1 MAQMVGGDALASM
14 LAAEGV
20 DVVFGIVDG
29 TYMGFFASF
38 EKHGIRLVSPRHETS
53 AAHMAGAYA
62 RLTGKLGVC
71 MASNGP
77 GVANILPGVA
87 VENGEGNRVL
97 LITSSRR
104 TPIAYPDRG
113 GTYQYFNQ
121 AGVTRA
127 MTKWSGAVPS
137 FERLPEMFRRAAR
150 ISWMGRPGVVH
161 LDVPETVMNGVFEA
175 DAIDLRPPQAYR
187 RTEPIEPSADQVQ
200 RAAELLRSAE
210 RPHVHAGSGVIHAQA
225 SAALGEVAEAL
236 GCPVTT
242 SWAGRGALPD
252 RHEQLLPI
260 WAMAP
265 INESRS
271 QADVVL
277 VVGSR
282 LGETDWWG
290 KPPYWGKPE
299 EQKLVQVDIDDEIL
313 GLNKATELAIAAD
326 ANAFLQAL
334 AGELERAPLSS
345 ERLQANR
352 ALTAS
357 LVENQGKVRAELDMA
372 LQNTG
377 SPMHS
382 AHVPTTCQKVF
393 GDDAV
398 YVFDGGNATVW
409 ASFFSDINRPDGL
422 LSTFKFGML
431 GAGVSQA
438 LAGQI
443 ARPDAKVVC
452 IIGDGAMGFHVQEL
466 ESALRHGLPVI
477 YLVLCDKQWGMVK
490 LTQSIGLGMLRPV
503 IGTEQQGTI
512 NADFEEIA
520 FDEVARAMGCHGER
534 VSDAAELESALRRCV
549 ESGKPSVVHV
559 DVDPNMHLFAPG
571 LQEFKAMH
579 QEPGS

>member
-1 MAQMVGGDALASM
+1 MTQMVGGEALAQM

-20 DVVFGIVDG
+20 EVVFGIVDG

-38 EKHGIRLVSPRHETS
+38 EKHGIRMVSPRHETS

-97 LITSSRR
+97 VITSSRR

-113 GTYQYFNQ
+113 GAYQYFNQ

-127 MTKWSGAVPS
+127 MSKWSGGVPS
-137 FERLPEMFRRAAR
+137 FERLPEFFRRALR
-150 ISWMGRPGVVH
+150 ISYSGRPGVVH
-161 LDVPETVMNGVFEA
+161 LDVPESVMNGVFEA
-175 DAIDLRPPQAYR
+175 DGVDLRPPKEYR
-187 RTEPIEPSADQVQ
+187 RTTPIEPTPSEVKE
-200 RAAELLRSAE
+200 AAELLRSAE
-210 RPHVHAGSGVIHAQA
+210 RPHIHSGYGVLHAGG
-225 SAALGEVAEAL
+225 SAALQAVVEAL
-236 GCPVTT
+236 GCPATT
-242 SWAGRGALPD
+242 SWAGRGAMPD
-252 RHEQLLPI
+252 NHEQLLPI
-260 WAMAP
+260 WAMEP
-265 INESRS
+265 INTSRS
-271 QADVVL
+271 EADVVL

-290 KPPYWGKPE
+290 KPPYWGKPG
-299 EQKLVQVDIDDEIL
+299 EQKMVQVDIDDEIL
-313 GLNKATELAIAAD
+313 GLNKATELAVLAD
-326 ANAFLQAL
+326 ANAFLSAL
-334 AGELERAPLSS
+334 ATELEQTPLGADK
-345 ERLQANR
+345 LQANR
-352 ALTAS
+352 ARTSS
-357 LVENQGKVRAELDMA
+357 LVEGQGKVRAQLDAA
-372 LQNTG
+372 LQNT
-377 SPMHS
+377 SVPMHS
-382 AHVPTTCQKVF
+382 SHVPVTCQKVF

-409 ASFFSDINRPDGL
+409 ASFFSDINRPDAL

-438 LAGQI
+438 LAGQL

-452 IIGDGAMGFHVQEL
+452 IIGDGAMGFHMQEL
-466 ESALRHGLPVI
+466 ETALRNDLPVI

-490 LTQSIGLGMLRPV
+490 LTQTIGLQMLRPA
-503 IGTEQQGTI
+503 IGTDQQGTI
-512 NADFEEIA
+512 NADFEEIE
-520 FDEVARAMGCHGER
+520 FDKVAEAMGCHGER
-534 VSDAAELESALRRCV
+534 VADPAELEGAIHRCV
-549 ESGKPSVVHV
+549 ESGKPSVIHV

-579 QEPGS
+579 QEPGA

>member
-1 MAQMVGGDALASM
+1 MTQIVGGEALARM

-20 DVVFGIVDG
+20 EVVFGIVDG
-29 TYMGFFASF
+29 TYLGFFASF
-38 EKHGIRLVSPRHETS
+38 EKHGIRFVSPRHETS

-121 AGVTRA
+121 AGVTRP

-137 FERLPEMFRRAAR
+137 FERLPELFRRAAR
-150 ISWMGRPGVVH
+150 ISWSGRPGVVH
-161 LDVPETVMNGVFEA
+161 LDVPETIMNGVFEA
-175 DAIDLRPPQAYR
+175 DGIDLRPPESYR
-187 RTEPIEPSADQVQ
+187 RTTPIAPSQAQVAEAAQ
-200 RAAELLRSAE
+200 MLRAAE
-210 RPHVHAGSGVIHAQA
+210 RPHIHAGTGVLHAHG
-225 SAALGEVAEAL
+225 SEALQKVAEAL
-236 GCPVTT
+236 GAPVTT

-252 RHEQLLPI
+252 NHQQLLPI
-260 WAMAP
+260 WAMEP
-265 INESRS
+265 INKARS
-271 QADVVL
+271 EADLVL
-277 VVGSR
+277 VIGSR

-290 KPPYWGKPE
+290 KPPYWGKPGQ
-299 EQKLVQVDIDDEIL
+299 QKMIQVDIDDEIL
-313 GLNKATELAIAAD
+313 GLNKATDLAILAD
-326 ANAFLQAL
+326 AGVFLSAL
-334 AGELERAPLSS
+334 ASELEQSPPSKD
-345 ERLQANR
+345 RLEANR
-352 ALTAS
+352 ARTAS
-357 LVENQGKVRAELDMA
+357 LSEGQAKVRAQLDMA
-372 LQNTG
+372 LENAG

-382 AHVPTTCQKVF
+382 AHVPNACRRFF

-409 ASFFSDINRPDGL
+409 ASFFSEINRPDAL

-431 GAGVSQA
+431 GAGIAQA
-438 LAGQI
+438 LGGQV

-452 IIGDGAMGFHVQEL
+452 IIGDGAMGFHMQEL
-466 ESALRHGLPVI
+466 EAALRHELPVI
-477 YLVLCDKQWGMVK
+477 YLVLCDRQWGMVK
-490 LTQSIGLGMLRPV
+490 LTQTIGLGMLRPV

-520 FDEVARAMGCHGER
+520 FDKVAEAMGCHGER
-534 VSDAAELESALRRCV
+534 VSDPSELGAALQRCV
-549 ESGKPSVVHV
+549 DSGKPSVVHV
-559 DVDPNMHLFAPG
+559 DVDRNMHLFAPG

-579 QEPGS
+579 QEPGA

>member
-1 MAQMVGGDALASM
+1 MVGGEALARM

-20 DVVFGIVDG
+20 EVVFGIVDG

-121 AGVTRA
+121 TGVTRA
-127 MTKWSGAVPS
+127 MSKWSGAVPS
-137 FERLPEMFRRAAR
+137 FDRLPEFFRRAAR
-150 ISWMGRPGVVH
+150 ISWSGRPGVVH

-175 DAIDLRPPQAYR
+175 EGIDLRPPETYR
-187 RTEPIEPSADQVQ
+187 RTEAVEPSASQVA
-200 RAAELLRSAE
+200 RAAELLRNAE
-210 RPHVHAGSGVIHAQA
+210 RPHVHTGSGVLHAHA
-225 SAALGEVAEAL
+225 SDALKDVVEAL
-236 GCPVTT
+236 GSPATT

-252 RHEQLLPI
+252 KHEQLLPI
-260 WAMAP
+260 WAMEP
-265 INESRS
+265 INKARS
-271 QADVVL
+271 EADVVL

-290 KPPYWGKPE
+290 KPPYWGNPG
-299 EQKLVQVDIDDEIL
+299 EQKMIQVDIDEEIL
-313 GLNKATELAIAAD
+313 GLNKATELAVVAD
-326 ANAFLQAL
+326 AGAFLSAL
-334 AGELERAPLSS
+334 GSELRQSPLSD
-345 ERLQANR
+345 EHLQANR
-352 ALTAS
+352 ARTAG
-357 LVENQGKVRAELDMA
+357 LVEGQAKVRAQLDMA
-372 LQNTG
+372 LQNMA

-382 AHVPTTCQKVF
+382 AQVPAACQRFF
-393 GDDAV
+393 GDDTV

-409 ASFFSDINRPDGL
+409 ASFFSDINRPDAL

-443 ARPDAKVVC
+443 AKPDSKVVC
-452 IIGDGAMGFHVQEL
+452 IIGDGAMGFHIQEL
-466 ESALRHGLPVI
+466 ETALRNELPVI
-477 YLVLCDKQWGMVK
+477 YLVLCDRQWGMVK
-490 LTQSIGLGMLRPV
+490 LTQSIGLGMLRPA

-520 FDEVARAMGCHGER
+520 FDKVAEAMGCHGER
-534 VSDAAELESALRRCV
+534 VSDPSELEAALQRCV
-549 ESGKPSVVHV
+549 DSGKPSVIHV

-579 QEPGS
+579 QEPGA

>member
-1 MAQMVGGDALASM
+1 MAQMVGGEALARM

-20 DVVFGIVDG
+20 EVVFGIVDG
-29 TYMGFFASF
+29 TYMGFFGSF
-38 EKHGIRLVSPRHETS
+38 DKHGIRLVSPRHETS
-53 AAHMAGAYA
+53 AAHMAGAYS

-121 AGVTRA
+121 TGVTRA

-150 ISWMGRPGVVH
+150 ISWTGRPGVVH
-161 LDVPETVMNGVFEA
+161 LDVPETVMNGIFET

-187 RTEPIEPSADQVQ
+187 RTQPIEPARKQVEQ
-200 RAAELLRSAE
+200 AAELLRNAE
-210 RPHVHAGSGVIHAQA
+210 RPHVHAGSGVLHAQA
-225 SAALGEVAEAL
+225 SAALKTVAEAL
-236 GCPVTT
+236 GCPITT

-252 RHEQLLPI
+252 KHEQLLPI
-260 WAMAP
+260 WAMDP
-265 INESRS
+265 INEARS
-271 QADVVL
+271 TADAVL

-290 KPPYWGKPE
+290 KPPYWGKPD
-299 EQKLVQVDIDDEIL
+299 EQKLIQVDIDDEIL
-313 GLNKATELAIAAD
+313 GLNKATELAIAGD
-326 ANAFLQAL
+326 ANAFLSAL
-334 AGELERAPLSS
+334 GSELANSPLDE
-345 ERLQANR
+345 ERLRANR
-352 ALTAS
+352 ARTAS
-357 LVENQGKVRAELDMA
+357 LVEGQTKVRGQLDMA
-372 LQNTG
+372 LQNTA

-382 AHVPTTCQKVF
+382 AHVPTTCQRVF

-409 ASFFSDINRPDGL
+409 ASFFSEINRPDAL

-452 IIGDGAMGFHVQEL
+452 IIGDGAMAFHVQEL
-466 ESALRHGLPVI
+466 ESALRHELPVI

-520 FDEVARAMGCHGER
+520 FDKVAEAMGCHGER
-534 VSDAAELESALRRCV
+534 VSDPADLEAALQRCV
-549 ESGKPSVVHV
+549 ESGKPAVVHV

-579 QEPGS
+579 QEPGG

>member
-1 MAQMVGGDALASM
+1 MTQMVGGEALARM

-20 DVVFGIVDG
+20 EVVFGIVDG

-38 EKHGIRLVSPRHETS
+38 EKHGIRMVSPRHETS
-53 AAHMAGAYA
+53 AAHMAGSYA
-62 RLTGKLGVC
+62 RITGKLGVC

-97 LITSSRR
+97 VITSSRR

-113 GTYQYFNQ
+113 GTFQYFNQ

-127 MTKWSGAVPS
+127 MSKWSGAVPS
-137 FERLPEMFRRAAR
+137 FERLPEFFRRALR
-150 ISWMGRPGVVH
+150 ISWSGRPGVVH
-161 LDVPETVMNGVFEA
+161 LDVPESVMNGVFEA
-175 DAIDLRPPQAYR
+175 DGIDFRPPKEYR
-187 RTEPIEPSADQVQ
+187 RTTPIEPTPSEVKE
-200 RAAELLRSAE
+200 AAELLRNAE
-210 RPHVHAGSGVIHAQA
+210 RPHIHSGYGVLHAHGSV
-225 SAALGEVAEAL
+225 ALQEVVEAL
-236 GCPVTT
+236 GTPATT
-242 SWAGRGALPD
+242 SWAGRGAMPD
-252 RHEQLLPI
+252 DHEQLLPI
-260 WAMAP
+260 WAMDPVNKA
-265 INESRS
+265 RS
-271 QADVVL
+271 EADVVL

-290 KPPYWGKPE
+290 KPPYWGKPG
-299 EQKLVQVDIDDEIL
+299 EQKMVQVDIDDEIL
-313 GLNKATELAIAAD
+313 GLNKATELAILAD
-326 ANAFLQAL
+326 ANAFLSAL
-334 AGELERAPLSS
+334 AAELRATPLSADK
-345 ERLQANR
+345 LQANR
-352 ALTAS
+352 ARTAN
-357 LVENQGKVRAELDMA
+357 LVEDQGKVRAQLDAA
-372 LQNTG
+372 LQNT
-377 SPMHS
+377 SVPMHS
-382 AHVPTTCQKVF
+382 AHVPVACQKMF

-409 ASFFSDINRPDGL
+409 ASFFTNVNRPDAV

-452 IIGDGAMGFHVQEL
+452 IIGDGAMGFHIQEL
-466 ESALRHGLPVI
+466 ETALRNELPVI

-490 LTQSIGLGMLRPV
+490 LTQTIGLQMLRPA

-512 NADFEEIA
+512 NADFEEIE
-520 FDEVARAMGCHGER
+520 FDKVAEAMGCHGER
-534 VSDAAELESALRRCV
+534 VADPAELEGALQRCV
-549 ESGKPSVVHV
+549 ESGKPSVIHV

-579 QEPGS
+579 QEPGA

>member
-1 MAQMVGGDALASM
+1 M

-20 DVVFGIVDG
+20 EVVFGIVDG

-38 EKHGIRLVSPRHETS
+38 AKHGIRLISPRHETS

-121 AGVTRA
+121 VGVTRP
-127 MTKWSGAVPS
+127 MSKWSGIVPS
-137 FERLPEMFRRAAR
+137 LERLPELFRRAAR
-150 ISWMGRPGVVH
+150 LSWSGRPGVVH
-161 LDVPETVMNGVFEA
+161 LDVPETIMNGVFEV
-175 DAIDLRPPQAYR
+175 DGLDLRPPRAYR
-187 RTEPIEPSADQVQ
+187 RTAAIEPSASQV
-200 RAAELLRSAE
+200 AETAQMLRDAE
-210 RPHVHAGSGVIHAQA
+210 RPHIHAGSGVLHSGA
-225 SAALGEVAEAL
+225 SKALRRVAEAV
-236 GCPVTT
+236 GATVTT

-252 RHEQLLPI
+252 NHPQLLSI
-260 WAMAP
+260 WAMEP
-265 INESRS
+265 INEARRS
-271 QADVVL
+271 ADLVL
-277 VVGSR
+277 VIGSR

-290 KPPYWGKPE
+290 KPPYWGKAG
-299 EQKLVQVDIDDEIL
+299 EQRMIQVDIDDEIL
-313 GLNKATELAIAAD
+313 GLNKSTDLAILADADAFLSELAD
-326 ANAFLQAL
+326 
-334 AGELERAPLSS
+334 ELERSPLPQA
-345 ERLQANR
+345 RLQANR
-352 ALTAS
+352 ARTAG
-357 LVENQGKVRAELDMA
+357 LREGQAKVRAQLDMA
-372 LQNTG
+372 LQNTA

-382 AHVPTTCQKVF
+382 AHVPTACKRFF

-409 ASFFSDINRPDGL
+409 ASFFSEINRPDAL

-431 GAGVSQA
+431 GAGVAQA
-438 LAGQI
+438 LGGQV
-443 ARPDAKVVC
+443 AKPESKVVC
-452 IIGDGAMGFHVQEL
+452 IIGDGAMGFHMQEL
-466 ESALRHGLPVI
+466 EAALRHRLPVI
-477 YLVLCDKQWGMVK
+477 YLVLCDRQWGMVK
-490 LTQSIGLGMLRPV
+490 LTQTVGLGMLRPI

-512 NADFEEIA
+512 NTDFEEIA

-534 VSDAAELESALRRCV
+534 VSAPADLEPALRRCV
-549 ESGKPSVVHV
+549 DSGKPSVIHV
-559 DVDPNMHLFAPG
+559 DVDRNMHLFAPG

-579 QEPGS
+579 QEPGA

>member
-1 MAQMVGGDALASM
+1 MAQMVGGEALARM

-29 TYMGFFASF
+29 TYMGFFGSF
-38 EKHGIRLVSPRHETS
+38 DKHGIRLVSPRHETS
-53 AAHMAGAYA
+53 AAHMAGAYS

-121 AGVTRA
+121 TGVTRA

-150 ISWMGRPGVVH
+150 ISWTGRPGVVH
-161 LDVPETVMNGVFEA
+161 LDVPETVMNGIFET

-187 RTEPIEPSADQVQ
+187 RTQPIEPARKQVEQ
-200 RAAELLRSAE
+200 AAELLRNAE
-210 RPHVHAGSGVIHAQA
+210 RPHVHAGSGVLHAQA
-225 SAALGEVAEAL
+225 SAALKTVAEAL
-236 GCPVTT
+236 GCPITT

-252 RHEQLLPI
+252 KHEQLLPI
-260 WAMAP
+260 WAMDP
-265 INESRS
+265 INEARS
-271 QADVVL
+271 TADAVL

-290 KPPYWGKPE
+290 KPPYWGKPD
-299 EQKLVQVDIDDEIL
+299 EQKLIQVDIDDEIL
-313 GLNKATELAIAAD
+313 GLNKATELAIAGD
-326 ANAFLQAL
+326 ANAFLSAL
-334 AGELERAPLSS
+334 GSELANSPLDE
-345 ERLQANR
+345 ERLRANR
-352 ALTAS
+352 ARTAS
-357 LVENQGKVRAELDMA
+357 LVEGQTKVRGQLDMA
-372 LQNTG
+372 LQNAA

-382 AHVPTTCQKVF
+382 AHVPTTCQRVF

-409 ASFFSDINRPDGL
+409 ASFFSEINRPDAL

-452 IIGDGAMGFHVQEL
+452 IIGDGAMAFHVQEL
-466 ESALRHGLPVI
+466 ESALRHELPVI

-520 FDEVARAMGCHGER
+520 FDKVAEAMGCHGER
-534 VSDAAELESALRRCV
+534 VSDPADLEAALQRCV
-549 ESGKPSVVHV
+549 ESGKPAVVHV

-579 QEPGS
+579 QEPGG

>member
-1 MAQMVGGDALASM
+1 MSQMVGGEALAQM

-20 DVVFGIVDG
+20 EVVFGIVDG
-29 TYMGFFASF
+29 TYMGFFGSF

-77 GVANILPGVA
+77 GVANVLPGIA

-97 LITSSRR
+97 VITSSRR

-121 AGVTRA
+121 AGVTRP

-137 FERLPEMFRRAAR
+137 FERLPEFFRRAAR
-150 ISWMGRPGVVH
+150 VSWSGRPGVVH
-161 LDVPETVMNGVFEA
+161 LDVPESIMNGVFDA
-175 DAIDLRPPQAYR
+175 DGIDLRPPAEYR
-187 RTEPIEPSADQVQ
+187 RTTPIDAPPAQVAQ
-200 RAAELLRSAE
+200 AAALLRDAE
-210 RPHVHAGSGVIHAQA
+210 RPHVHAGSGVLHSQA
-225 SAALGEVAEAL
+225 SSALKDVAEAL
-236 GCPVTT
+236 GAPVTT

-252 RHEQLLPI
+252 DHEQLLPI
-260 WAMAP
+260 WAMDP
-265 INESRS
+265 INKSRS
-271 QADVVL
+271 EADVVL
-277 VVGSR
+277 VIGSR

-290 KPPYWGKPE
+290 KPPYWGKPG
-299 EQKLVQVDIDDEIL
+299 EQKMIQVDIDDDIL
-313 GLNKATELAIAAD
+313 GLNKATELAVLAD
-326 ANAFLQAL
+326 ADAFLSRL
-334 AGELERAPLSS
+334 ADELRSTPIAE
-345 ERLQANR
+345 EQHQANR
-352 ALTAS
+352 ARTAA
-357 LVENQGKVRAELDMA
+357 LVEGQAKVRAQLDA
-372 LQNTG
+372 TLQNT
-377 SPMHS
+377 STPMHS
-382 AHVPTTCQKVF
+382 SHVPNVCRKVF

-409 ASFFSDINRPDGL
+409 ASFYSTINRPDAL
-422 LSTFKFGML
+422 LSTFKLGML

-438 LAGQI
+438 LGGQI

-466 ESALRHGLPVI
+466 ETALRNELPVI

-490 LTQSIGLGMLRPV
+490 LTQTIGLQMLRPA
-503 IGTEQQGTI
+503 IGTDQQGTI
-512 NADFEEIA
+512 NADFEEIE
-520 FDEVARAMGCHGER
+520 FDKVALAMGCHGER
-534 VSDAAELESALRRCV
+534 VADPADLEPALQRCID
-549 ESGKPSVVHV
+549 SGKPAVIHV

-579 QEPGS
+579 QEPGA

>member
-1 MAQMVGGDALASM
+1 MTQMVGGEALARM

-20 DVVFGIVDG
+20 EVVFGIVDG

-38 EKHGIRLVSPRHETS
+38 EKHGIRMVSPRHETS

-97 LITSSRR
+97 VITSSRR

-127 MTKWSGAVPS
+127 MSKWSGAVPS
-137 FERLPEMFRRAAR
+137 FERLPEFFRRALR
-150 ISWMGRPGVVH
+150 VSYSGRPGVVH
-161 LDVPETVMNGVFEA
+161 LDVPESVMNGVFEA
-175 DAIDLRPPQAYR
+175 DGIDLRPPKEYR
-187 RTEPIEPSADQVQ
+187 RTTPIEPTPSEVKE
-200 RAAELLRSAE
+200 AAELLRNAE
-210 RPHVHAGSGVIHAQA
+210 RPHIHSGYGVLHAHG
-225 SAALGEVAEAL
+225 SAALQEVVEAL
-236 GCPVTT
+236 GCPATT
-242 SWAGRGALPD
+242 SWAGRGAMPD
-252 RHEQLLPI
+252 NHEQLLPI
-260 WAMAP
+260 WAMDP
-265 INESRS
+265 INHSRS
-271 QADVVL
+271 EADVVL

-290 KPPYWGKPE
+290 KPPYWGKPD
-299 EQKLVQVDIDDEIL
+299 EQKMVQVDIDDEIL
-313 GLNKATELAIAAD
+313 GLNKATELAVLAD
-326 ANAFLQAL
+326 ANAFLSAL
-334 AGELERAPLSS
+334 AAELRQTPPSADK
-345 ERLQANR
+345 RQANR
-352 ALTAS
+352 ARTAS
-357 LVENQGKVRAELDMA
+357 LVEGQGKVRAQLDAA
-372 LQNTG
+372 LQNT
-377 SPMHS
+377 SVPMHS
-382 AHVPTTCQKVF
+382 SHVPVTCQKVF

-409 ASFFSDINRPDGL
+409 ASFFSDINRPDAL

-452 IIGDGAMGFHVQEL
+452 IIGDGAMGFHMQEL
-466 ESALRHGLPVI
+466 ETALRNELPVI

-490 LTQSIGLGMLRPV
+490 LTQTIGLQMLRPA
-503 IGTEQQGTI
+503 IGTDQQGTI
-512 NADFEEIA
+512 NADFEEIE
-520 FDEVARAMGCHGER
+520 FDKVAEAMGCHGER
-534 VSDAAELESALRRCV
+534 VADPAELEGALNRCV
-549 ESGKPSVVHV
+549 ESGKPSVIHV

-579 QEPGS
+579 QEPGA

>member
-1 MAQMVGGDALASM
+1 MSQMVGGEALAQM

-20 DVVFGIVDG
+20 EVVFGIVDG

-77 GVANILPGVA
+77 GVANVLPGIA

-97 LITSSRR
+97 VITSSRR

-121 AGVTRA
+121 AGVTRP

-137 FERLPEMFRRAAR
+137 FERLPEFFRRAAR
-150 ISWMGRPGVVH
+150 VSWSGRPGVVH
-161 LDVPETVMNGVFEA
+161 LDVPESIMNGVFDA
-175 DAIDLRPPQAYR
+175 DGIDLRPPAEYR
-187 RTEPIEPSADQVQ
+187 RTTPIDAPPAQVAQ
-200 RAAELLRSAE
+200 AAALLRDAE
-210 RPHVHAGSGVIHAQA
+210 RPHVHAGSGVLHSQA
-225 SAALGEVAEAL
+225 SSALKDVAEAL
-236 GCPVTT
+236 GAPVTT

-252 RHEQLLPI
+252 DHEQLLPI
-260 WAMAP
+260 WAMDP
-265 INESRS
+265 INQSRS
-271 QADVVL
+271 EADVVL
-277 VVGSR
+277 VIGSR

-290 KPPYWGKPE
+290 KPPYWGKPG
-299 EQKLVQVDIDDEIL
+299 EQKMIQVDIDDDIL
-313 GLNKATELAIAAD
+313 GLNKATELAVLAD
-326 ANAFLQAL
+326 ADAFLSRL
-334 AGELERAPLSS
+334 ADELRSTPIAE
-345 ERLQANR
+345 EQLQANR
-352 ALTAS
+352 ARTAA
-357 LVENQGKVRAELDMA
+357 LVEGQAKVRAQLDA
-372 LQNTG
+372 TLQNT
-377 SPMHS
+377 STPMHS
-382 AHVPTTCQKVF
+382 SHVPNVCRKVF

-409 ASFFSDINRPDGL
+409 ASFYSTINRPDAL
-422 LSTFKFGML
+422 LSTFKLGML

-438 LAGQI
+438 LGGQI

-466 ESALRHGLPVI
+466 ETALRNELPVI

-490 LTQSIGLGMLRPV
+490 LTQTIGLQMLRPA
-503 IGTEQQGTI
+503 IGTDQQGTI
-512 NADFEEIA
+512 NADFEEIE
-520 FDEVARAMGCHGER
+520 FDKVALAMGCHGER
-534 VSDAAELESALRRCV
+534 VADTADLEPALQRCID
-549 ESGKPSVVHV
+549 SGKPAVIHV

-579 QEPGS
+579 QEPGT

>member
-1 MAQMVGGDALASM
+1 MSQMVGGEALAQM

-20 DVVFGIVDG
+20 EVVFGIVDG
-29 TYMGFFASF
+29 TYMGFFGSF

-77 GVANILPGVA
+77 GVANVLPGIA

-97 LITSSRR
+97 VITSSRR

-121 AGVTRA
+121 AGVTRP

-137 FERLPEMFRRAAR
+137 FERLPEFFRRAAR
-150 ISWMGRPGVVH
+150 VSWSGRPGVVH
-161 LDVPETVMNGVFEA
+161 LDVPESIMNGVFDA
-175 DAIDLRPPQAYR
+175 DGIDLRPPAEYR
-187 RTEPIEPSADQVQ
+187 RTTPIDAPPAQVAQ
-200 RAAELLRSAE
+200 AAALLRDAE
-210 RPHVHAGSGVIHAQA
+210 RPHVHAGSGVLHSQA
-225 SAALGEVAEAL
+225 SSALKDVAEAL
-236 GCPVTT
+236 GAPVTT

-252 RHEQLLPI
+252 DHEQLLPI
-260 WAMAP
+260 WAMDP
-265 INESRS
+265 INQSRS
-271 QADVVL
+271 EADVVL
-277 VVGSR
+277 VIGSR

-290 KPPYWGKPE
+290 KPPYWGKPG
-299 EQKLVQVDIDDEIL
+299 EQKMIQVDIDDDIL
-313 GLNKATELAIAAD
+313 GMNKATELAVLAD
-326 ANAFLQAL
+326 ADAFLSCL
-334 AGELERAPLSS
+334 ADELRSTPIS
-345 ERLQANR
+345 EEQLRTNR
-352 ALTAS
+352 ARTAA
-357 LVENQGKVRAELDMA
+357 LVEGQGKVRAQLDA
-372 LQNTG
+372 TLQNT
-377 SPMHS
+377 STPMHS
-382 AHVPTTCQKVF
+382 SHVPNVCRKVF

-409 ASFFSDINRPDGL
+409 ASFYSTINRPDAL
-422 LSTFKFGML
+422 LSTFKLGML

-438 LAGQI
+438 LGGQI

-466 ESALRHGLPVI
+466 ETALRNELPVI

-490 LTQSIGLGMLRPV
+490 LTQTIGLQMLRPA
-503 IGTEQQGTI
+503 IGTDQQGTI
-512 NADFEEIA
+512 NADFEEIE
-520 FDEVARAMGCHGER
+520 FDKVALAMGCHGER
-534 VSDAAELESALRRCV
+534 VADPAELEPALQRCI
-549 ESGKPSVVHV
+549 ESGKPAVIHV

-579 QEPGS
+579 QEPGA

>member
-1 MAQMVGGDALASM
+1 MNQMVGGDALARM

-20 DVVFGIVDG
+20 EVVFGIVDG

-38 EKHGIRLVSPRHETS
+38 EKHGIRLISPRHETS

-104 TPIAYPDRG
+104 TPVAYPDRG

-137 FERLPEMFRRAAR
+137 FERLPEFFRRAAR
-150 ISWMGRPGVVH
+150 ISWSGRPGVVH
-161 LDVPETVMNGVFEA
+161 LDVPETVMNGVFETEG
-175 DAIDLRPPQAYR
+175 IDMRLPEAYR
-187 RTEPIEPSADQVQ
+187 RTEAVEPSVSQVA
-200 RAAELLRSAE
+200 RAAELLRNAE
-210 RPHVHAGSGVIHAQA
+210 RPHVHAGSGVLHAQA
-225 SAALGEVAEAL
+225 SDALQDVAEAL
-236 GCPVTT
+236 GSAVTT

-252 RHEQLLPI
+252 NHQQLLPI
-260 WAMAP
+260 WAMEP
-265 INESRS
+265 INEARS
-271 QADVVL
+271 QADLVL

-290 KPPYWGKPE
+290 KAPYWGKPD
-299 EQKLVQVDIDDEIL
+299 EQKMIQVDVDEEIL
-313 GLNKATELAIAAD
+313 GLNKATDLAVVAD
-326 ANAFLQAL
+326 AGAFLSAL
-334 AGELERAPLSS
+334 ANELRRSPLSD

-352 ALTAS
+352 KRTAS
-357 LVENQGKVRAELDMA
+357 FSEGQAKVRAQLDMA
-372 LQNTG
+372 LQNIG

-382 AHVPTTCQKVF
+382 AHVPTTCQRVF
-393 GDDAV
+393 GDDTV
-398 YVFDGGNATVW
+398 RVFDGGNATVW
-409 ASFFSDINRPDGL
+409 ASFFSEINRPNTL

-438 LAGQI
+438 LAARI
-443 ARPDAKVVC
+443 AKPDAQVVC
-452 IIGDGAMGFHVQEL
+452 IIGDGAMGFHIQEL
-466 ESALRHGLPVI
+466 ETALRNELPVI

-490 LTQSIGLGMLRPV
+490 ITQSIGLGMLRPV

-512 NADFEEIA
+512 NTDFEEIE
-520 FDEVARAMGCHGER
+520 FDKVAEAMGCYGER
-534 VSDAAELESALRRCV
+534 VSDPAGLEEALRRCV
-549 ESGKPSVVHV
+549 DSGKPSVVHV

-579 QEPGS
+579 QEPVP

>member
-1 MAQMVGGDALASM
+1 M

-20 DVVFGIVDG
+20 EVVFGIVDG

-104 TPIAYPDRG
+104 TPVAYPDRG

-121 AGVTRA
+121 TGVTRA

-137 FERLPEMFRRAAR
+137 FERLPELFRRAAR
-150 ISWMGRPGVVH
+150 ISWSGRPGVVH

-175 DAIDLRPPQAYR
+175 DGIDLRPPQSYR
-187 RTEPIEPSADQVQ
+187 RTEAVEPSTSQVA
-200 RAAELLRSAE
+200 RAAELLRNAD
-210 RPHVHAGSGVIHAQA
+210 RPHIHAGSGVLHANA
-225 SAALGEVAEAL
+225 SDALAKVAEAL
-236 GCPVTT
+236 GATATT

-252 RHEQLLPI
+252 NHEQLLPI
-260 WAMAP
+260 WAMEP
-265 INESRS
+265 INEARS
-271 QADVVL
+271 EADVAL

-290 KPPYWGKPE
+290 KPPYWGKPD
-299 EQKLVQVDIDDEIL
+299 EQKLIQVDIDEEIL
-313 GLNKATELAIAAD
+313 GLNKATELAIVAD
-326 ANAFLQAL
+326 AGAFLSAL
-334 AGELERAPLSS
+334 ATELARSPVSD
-345 ERLQANR
+345 ERLQTNR
-352 ALTAS
+352 ARAAS
-357 LVENQGKVRAELDMA
+357 LAKGQAKVRTQLDMA

-382 AHVPTTCQKVF
+382 AHVPTACQRFF
-393 GDDAV
+393 GDDTV

-409 ASFFSDINRPDGL
+409 ASFFSEINRPDTL

-438 LAGQI
+438 LGGQI
-443 ARPDAKVVC
+443 AKPDAKVVC
-452 IIGDGAMGFHVQEL
+452 IIGDGAMGFHIQEL
-466 ESALRHGLPVI
+466 ETALRNELPVI

-490 LTQSIGLGMLRPV
+490 LTQSIGLGMLRPA

-520 FDEVARAMGCHGER
+520 FDKVAEAMGCHGER
-534 VSDAAELESALRRCV
+534 VSDPAELEDALQRCV
-549 ESGKPSVVHV
+549 DSGKPSVVHV

-579 QEPGS
+579 QEPGA